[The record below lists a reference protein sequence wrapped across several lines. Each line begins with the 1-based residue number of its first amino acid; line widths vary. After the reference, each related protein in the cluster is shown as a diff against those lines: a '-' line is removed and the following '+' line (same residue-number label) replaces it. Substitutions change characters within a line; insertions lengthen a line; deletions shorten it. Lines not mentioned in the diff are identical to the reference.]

1 MTANS
6 SSPAS
11 RCDQGCADGQRPWL
25 LMCERANALTR
36 VLYSGNSKGW
46 QRALTELGIARAS
59 YQGSANED
67 NIDAGQI
74 FAPQI

>member
-6 SSPAS
+6 SSPAP

-25 LMCERANALTR
+25 LMCERAKRANEGFVQR
-36 VLYSGNSKGW
+36 QPEGW
-46 QRALTELGIARAS
+46 QRALTELGIARVS